1 MATIAENLQTL
12 LDQKAAIKAALE
24 NKGKAPT
31 EELGTYAGL
40 IDTLENEEQIS
51 YVLTNGDG
59 SARAYA
65 VKSAEEAITLT
76 ATENDIR
83 QNTTAITDKG
93 YTEGQKEIPSYN
105 TKIGVRVIE
114 ANTDIVLPESK
125 KYDYTEIQ
133 ATLAIFD
140 TSLSASVQVDRV
152 TVDDALYTANST
164 TKLADLTKDHENEQV
179 DFGVTN
185 GDKIAVMRYTI
196 IREEY

>member
-1 MATIAENLQTL
+1 MATIAEKLQIL

-24 NKGKAPT
+24 NQGKEPT
-31 EELGTYAGL
+31 EALSTYAGL
-40 IDTLENEEQIS
+40 IDTLENPDEVV
-51 YVLTNGDG
+51 YCVTADG
-59 SARAYA
+59 ENKAFAQLYGQER
-65 VKSAEEAITLT
+65 VTLT

-83 QNTTAITDKG
+83 KATTAITDKG
-93 YTEGQKEIPSYN
+93 YIEGQKYIPSYN
-105 TKIGVRVIE
+105 TKIGVRVIQ
-114 ANTDIVLPESK
+114 ANTDVVLPESK

-133 ATLAIFD
+133 ATLAVFN

-152 TVDDALYTANST
+152 TVDDALYKANST

>member
-51 YVLTNGDG
+51 YVLTNADG

-83 QNTTAITDKG
+83 LNTTAITNIG
-93 YTEGQKEIPSYN
+93 YTEGQKDIPAYHTQTGKKLVLAGAPVEITLEDYDFLHMHAMLCEYDTSIINSVLVYAN
-105 TKIGVRVIE
+105 VVEGVVYE
-114 ANTDIVLPESK
+114 ANT
-125 KYDYTEIQ
+125 
-133 ATLAIFD
+133 
-140 TSLSASVQVDRV
+140 
-152 TVDDALYTANST
+152 AN
-164 TKLADLTKDHENEQV
+164 KLADITVDGDTKTISL
-179 DFGVTN
+179 GITA
-185 GDKIAVMRYTI
+185 DKKSVLRYFL
-196 IREEY
+196 IRKEL

>member
-83 QNTTAITDKG
+83 KATTAITDKG
-93 YTEGQKEIPSYN
+93 YTEGQKDIPAYH
-105 TKIGVRVIE
+105 TQTGKKIVQAGATVSITLE
-114 ANTDIVLPESK
+114 
-125 KYDYTEIQ
+125 DYEFTHIH
-133 ATLAIFD
+133 AMLSTFD
-140 TSLSASVQVDRV
+140 TNIAGSVSVYANV
-152 TVDDALYTANST
+152 VEGALYAANSN
-164 TKLADLTKDHENEQV
+164 TKLADLTIDAETSTINLGITAENKSV
-179 DFGVTN
+179 L
-185 GDKIAVMRYTI
+185 RYFL
-196 IREEY
+196 IREE